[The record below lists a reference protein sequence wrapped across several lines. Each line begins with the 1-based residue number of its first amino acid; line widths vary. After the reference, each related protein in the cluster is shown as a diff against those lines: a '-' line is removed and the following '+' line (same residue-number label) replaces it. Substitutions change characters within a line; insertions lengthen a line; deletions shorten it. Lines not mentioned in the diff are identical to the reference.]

1 LRAALAWLIE
11 KQQSEWALRMAVAL
25 FAFWESRER
34 LVEGCQSL
42 NAALLLPTS
51 PLRTRLRAGALW
63 RLGAL
68 VGFRG
73 DFKQSMR
80 LHGEALNIYLEVG
93 TKKEIAF
100 ELAAIGAGRM
110 LLGEYE
116 QAESWY
122 RQSLALYR
130 ELGGQTEIAQ
140 TMSNLAQ
147 AQNAQGNHESAR
159 SLLHDALTMFRE
171 LGEWSKVGWSLNHL
185 GDVARSTGDRK
196 EARRLYQE
204 AANIFQQRQDRWGIA
219 RCLADLGD
227 LSSEQGEYSTAHALF
242 RQALEL
248 FLKLGHKRGVART
261 AEQFA
266 VNAARHGFKER
277 AVRLAG
283 CAAGLRHRTN
293 ASTRPCDKPGLDSAL
308 GAAWEGVDSGTA
320 REAWTSGWGM
330 PLDEAVLYTISR
342 DDC

>member
-1 LRAALAWLIE
+1 MIAEEGNAKTLPADRESWLATCDAEHYNLRAALAWLIE

-25 FAFWESRER
+25 FPFWESREH
-34 LVEGCQSL
+34 LAEGCQSL
-42 NAALLLPTS
+42 NPALLLPTS
-51 PLRTRLRAGALW
+51 PVPTRLRAGALW

-159 SLLHDALTMFRE
+159 SLLHDALTMFRA

-185 GDVARSTGDRK
+185 GDVARSTGIGK
-196 EARRLYQE
+196 
-204 AANIFQQRQDRWGIA
+204 
-219 RCLADLGD
+219 
-227 LSSEQGEYSTAHALF
+227 
-242 RQALEL
+242 
-248 FLKLGHKRGVART
+248 KR
-261 AEQFA
+261 
-266 VNAARHGFKER
+266 
-277 AVRLAG
+277 AG
-283 CAAGLRHRTN
+283 CTTRRRT
-293 ASTRPCDKPGLDSAL
+293 SFS
-308 GAAWEGVDSGTA
+308 S
-320 REAWTSGWGM
+320 
-330 PLDEAVLYTISR
+330 SR
-342 DDC
+342 TDGG